1 MLRCISIHKPLDH
14 VAKRLFD
21 PPLLVLIG
29 NKHDALATIS
39 MNLRL
44 QLLKLLQILRGKT
57 GHQPLNR
64 RFHVLTSLQ
73 WLIVPI

>member
-1 MLRCISIHKPLDH
+1 MGVGCVFISLLTKWP
-14 VAKRLFD
+14 RGFYD
-21 PPLLVLIG
+21 PPLFVLIG

-57 GHQPLNR
+57 GNRPLTKR
-64 RFHVLTSLQ
+64 LYILASFMFV
-73 WLIVPI
+73 VPI